1 MVIFKI
7 SNTLFNIIDKFKFM
21 KKIIITCF
29 DKIFLFDKATC
40 FLMQGYKEDI
50 INKRI
55 IIKYTHKYTRFMA
68 SDSTLNIIKDETI
81 IERFSKKDI
90 IKIYK
95 LHISTIK
102 EEREN

>member
-7 SNTLFNIIDKFKFM
+7 SNTLFNIIDKFKFI
-21 KKIIITCF
+21 KKIVITCF

-40 FLMQGYKEDI
+40 FLMQGYKEDLV
-50 INKRI
+50 NKI
-55 IIKYTHKYTRFMA
+55 VIIKYTHKYTRFMA
-68 SDSTLNIIKDETI
+68 SDSTLNILKDETI

-95 LHISTIK
+95 LHISVIK
-102 EEREN
+102 QEGDN